1 MNPLSFRT
9 KLALTMGGLILAIV
23 GFISFYFPRK
33 LEREALRLVAHKAE
47 TLAHLTAFTI
57 NPAVYFHDPAA
68 LDEALSGARQDKDV
82 AYVVVTDPSGRQLA
96 AFHPELARTLQAVTA
111 EGGISKDGDL
121 YEVMTPIR
129 DRGRELARL
138 YVGMSLAR
146 LRREIMQ
153 TRITIGVISLVIL
166 GLGLAAVLLLSN
178 LLTRPLRQVAASAR
192 RIAAGELDQYVPVD
206 TTDEIGQ
213 LAGSFNDMAIK
224 IAHRNASL
232 QQSHD
237 QLRSLSMRLLSIQ
250 EEERIRIAR
259 EVHDELGQALT
270 ALKIELQQLG
280 HRHENLD
287 DDLRAL
293 NRSVDA
299 IIDRVRKISSELR
312 PAILDDL
319 GMAAALEQQL
329 RRLRE
334 STGIRTTLTISEE
347 PQFDTLSSS
356 TIFRI
361 VQESLANVVR
371 HAEATEV
378 EVSLTVNSDQ
388 AELQVSDNGRGITP
402 EQTQSPDSL
411 GLIGIRERAEMLNGN
426 VRVEGAPG
434 RGTTVT
440 VTLPLPRKT

>member
-47 TLAHLTAFTI
+47 TLAQLTAFTI
-57 NPAVYFHDPAA
+57 NPAVYFNDPAA

-82 AYVVVTDPSGRQLA
+82 AYVVVTDPSGRRLA
-96 AFHPELARTLQAVTA
+96 AFHPELARALPAA
-111 EGGISKDGDL
+111 GGISRDGDL
-121 YEVMTPIR
+121 YEVTTPIR

-138 YVGMSLAR
+138 HIGMSLAR

-153 TRITIGVISLVIL
+153 TRITIGLVSLAIL
-166 GLGLAAVLLLSN
+166 GLGLAGVLLLST
-178 LLTRPLRQVAASAR
+178 LLTRPLRQVATSAR
-192 RIAAGELDQYVPVD
+192 RIAAGDLDQSVPVA

-213 LAGSFNDMAIK
+213 LAGSFNDMAVK
-224 IAHRNASL
+224 IGQRNASL
-232 QQSHD
+232 QRSHD

-280 HRHENLD
+280 RRHGNLD
-287 DDLRAL
+287 DDVRVL

-319 GMAAALEQQL
+319 GMAAALEGQL

-334 STGIRTTLTISEE
+334 STGIRTTLTITEE
-347 PQFDTLSSS
+347 PRFDTLSSS

-378 EVSLTVNSDQ
+378 EVALEVNPKE
-388 AELQVSDNGRGITP
+388 AELRVSDNGRGITP
-402 EQTQSPDSL
+402 EQSQSPDSL
-411 GLIGIRERAEMLNGN
+411 GLIGIRERAEMLNGR

-434 RGTTVT
+434 RGTTIT
-440 VTLPLPRKT
+440 VTLPLPGKV

>member
-1 MNPLSFRT
+1 MNPLSFRA

-33 LEREALRLVAHKAE
+33 LEREAIRLVAHKAE
-47 TLAHLTAFTI
+47 TLAQLTAFTI
-57 NPAVYFHDPAA
+57 NPAVYFDDPAA

-82 AYVVVTDPSGRQLA
+82 AYVIVTDPSGRQLA
-96 AFHPELARTLQAVTA
+96 SFHPELAQTLPSAT
-111 EGGISKDGDL
+111 GISKDGDL
-121 YEVMTPIR
+121 YEVTTPIR

-138 YVGMSLAR
+138 HIGMSLAR
-146 LRREIMQ
+146 LRRDIME
-153 TRITIGVISLVIL
+153 TRITIGVISLAIL
-166 GLGLAAVLLLSN
+166 GLGLAGVLLLSS
-178 LLTRPLRQVAASAR
+178 LLTRPLRQVASSAR
-192 RIAAGELDQYVPVD
+192 RIAAGDLDQHLPVT

-213 LAGSFNDMAIK
+213 LAGSFNDMAVK
-224 IAHRNASL
+224 IAQRNASL
-232 QQSHD
+232 QHSHD

-270 ALKIELQQLG
+270 AHKIELQQLG
-280 HRHENLD
+280 RRNENLD
-287 DDLRAL
+287 EDIRVL

-299 IIDRVRKISSELR
+299 IIDRVRKISSDLR
-312 PAILDDL
+312 PTILDDL

-334 STGIRTTLTISEE
+334 STGIRTTLSMSEE
-347 PQFDTLSSS
+347 PRFDPLSSA

-361 VQESLANVVR
+361 VKESLANVVR

-378 EVSLTVNSDQ
+378 EVALNVNPDE
-388 AELQVSDNGRGITP
+388 AELRVSDNGRGITP
-402 EQTQSPDSL
+402 EQSQSPASL
-411 GLIGIRERAEMLNGN
+411 GLIGIRERAEMLNGR

-434 RGTTVT
+434 RGTTIT
-440 VTLPLPRKT
+440 VTLPRKI